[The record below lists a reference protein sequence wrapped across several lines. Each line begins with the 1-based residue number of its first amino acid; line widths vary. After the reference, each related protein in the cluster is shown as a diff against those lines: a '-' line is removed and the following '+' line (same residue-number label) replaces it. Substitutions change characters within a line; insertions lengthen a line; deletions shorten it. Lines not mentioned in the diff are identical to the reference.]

1 MPWSLKA
8 SERMCEKTNKQTDN
22 NNNKRKNATQG
33 GKV

>member
-22 NNNKRKNATQG
+22 NNKKRKNATFPVG
-33 GKV
+33 